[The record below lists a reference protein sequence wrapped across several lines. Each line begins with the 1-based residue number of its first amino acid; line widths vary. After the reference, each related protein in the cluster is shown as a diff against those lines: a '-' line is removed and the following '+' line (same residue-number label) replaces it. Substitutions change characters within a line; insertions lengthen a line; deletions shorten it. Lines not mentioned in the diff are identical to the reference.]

1 MSASHLVAVPP
12 LALVSRPEAL
22 SSHLIRS
29 DLVPI
34 LGGYLILMIILAV
47 GLWTLGRRLAAGKPI
62 SRLTGR
68 RDRGWLALGSHVL
81 ADALGGYLLL
91 MAIVVLYYYGVARV
105 GSNFLLSA
113 VTGCLL
119 LLGIALPLFFLAS
132 WLTQRR
138 HRPEQEQRDPAERQ
152 RR

>member
-1 MSASHLVAVPP
+1 M
-12 LALVSRPEAL
+12 

-29 DLVPI
+29 DLDPI

-47 GLWTLGRRLAAGKPI
+47 GLRTLRHRVAAGKPTT
-62 SRLTGR
+62 RLTGR
-68 RDRGWLALGSHVL
+68 RDRGWPALILHVL

-91 MAIVVLYYYGVARV
+91 MAVVVLYYYGVARV
-105 GSNFLLSA
+105 GSDFLMSA

-119 LLGIALPLFFLAS
+119 LLGISLPLFLAAS

-138 HRPEQEQRDPAERQ
+138 QQ
-152 RR
+152 RRPSAEERRRP